1 MEVTIE
7 NDGNTMTYFLTGVID
22 IPGAKMLR
30 GEMKKIIYFK
40 PKKVILDFAEV
51 SFIGSSG
58 IGNILLY
65 HRQLNEWGG
74 SIELRNVNHEIR
86 ALLCSIRLDKLLDF

>member
-1 MEVTIE
+1 MEVTIQ
-7 NDGNTMTYFLTGVID
+7 NDGNTMTFFLSGVID

-30 GEMKKIIYFK
+30 GEMKKIEYFK
-40 PKKVILDFAEV
+40 PKRVVMDFSDV
-51 SFIGSSG
+51 TFIGSSG

-65 HRQLNEWGG
+65 HRQLQDWGG
-74 SIELRNVNHEIR
+74 SIDLKNVNHEIR